1 MEGKSF
7 ERELPQGY
15 RLASVMDA
23 AKGKFAVIF
32 TLISLVFLIVAVG
45 ALTLPFILDPK
56 PIDDFLYGYGYFMI
70 GLLSSFVYIVLHEL
84 VHGAAY
90 KKLTGE
96 KLTYGFTF
104 TCAYCGVP
112 RIFTYRKTALIAV
125 LAPFVLFTVL
135 LIPALAVAYNVSVG
149 LYIVL
154 AVVFAM
160 HFQGCSGDLYVTCL
174 LLFKY
179 RDGRTLMND
188 TGPRMAL
195 FVPDETL
202 LGKEDEKTAGF
213 IADMKAEQAKIRNN
227 STRYATKK
235 RER

>member
-7 ERELPQGY
+7 ERELPRGY
-15 RLASVMDA
+15 RLATVMDA
-23 AKGKFAVIF
+23 SKGKFAVVF
-32 TLISLVFLIVAVG
+32 TLISLVFLVVAIVAL
-45 ALTLPFILDPK
+45 ALPFVINSK
-56 PIDDFLYGYGYFMI
+56 PTDDFLYGSVYYMAGI
-70 GLLSSFVYIVLHEL
+70 LASFLYIVLHEL

-125 LAPFVLFTVL
+125 LAPFVIFTALF
-135 LIPALAVAYNVSVG
+135 IPALVIAYNVSIG

-160 HFQGCSGDLYVTCL
+160 HFQGCSGDLYVACL

-179 RDGRTLMND
+179 RDEETLMND
-188 TGPRMAL
+188 TGPRLAI

-202 LGKEDEKTAGF
+202 GDAEDEKTAEF
-213 IADMKAEQAKIRNN
+213 IEKMQAEQSLK
-227 STRYATKK
+227 TK
-235 RER
+235 